1 MPARHDMTTTGN
13 RLFAGHWAGRGLL
26 DVPGLLS
33 RFRRG
38 RQGTARA
45 GARAASATTHD
56 NQQRAPKSTP
66 ELAVDNTPTFHC
78 PLWPQCGCPG
88 GTMRPECP
96 GLKARI
102 GAK

>member
-1 MPARHDMTTTGN
+1 MPARHDITTTGD
-13 RLFAGHWAGRGLL
+13 RLFAGKLAGRGLL
-26 DVPGLLS
+26 DVPGLFS

-38 RQGTARA
+38 RLGHAPA
-45 GARAASATTHD
+45 GARAAATTHD
-56 NQQRAPKSTP
+56 NKQRAPKLVP
-66 ELAVDNTPTFHC
+66 DPMADNTPTFHC

>member
-1 MPARHDMTTTGN
+1 MGAHFRFLPTGDH
-13 RLFAGHWAGRGLL
+13 LFAGKLAGRVLL

-38 RQGTARA
+38 RLGNAPA
-45 GARAASATTHD
+45 GARAASAITHD
-56 NQQRAPKSTP
+56 HQQRAPKPTP

-102 GAK
+102 GAE